1 MTFLHIPMKWALRW
15 QHSTPFWSH
24 QNNAFAQNMAF
35 SRHRT
40 FLSTLYIIETHPL
53 RTSTAASDCLGQ
65 KFQEEDPARFLA
77 PHGSRPAVSPT
88 HTITGRWHV
97 IVLPHFK
104 KNRKISYSLSRI
116 STVIM
121 GFRSQ
126 CVALLQEKNRGC
138 LMATFSR
145 EGWVITEALPP
156 STNVRSKDCQ
166 RGQSVSES
174 PEWLFDLLLIFLKHK
189 FWVSP
194 LFSNSLF
201 PQ

>member
-1 MTFLHIPMKWALRW
+1 MFANSLSQIWKNMTFLHIPMKWALRW

-35 SRHRT
+35 SRHQT

-104 KNRKISYSLSRI
+104 KN
-116 STVIM
+116 STQM
-121 GFRSQ
+121 
-126 CVALLQEKNRGC
+126 
-138 LMATFSR
+138 
-145 EGWVITEALPP
+145 
-156 STNVRSKDCQ
+156 NVRTRLQ
-166 RGQSVSES
+166 G
-174 PEWLFDLLLIFLKHK
+174 
-189 FWVSP
+189 P
-194 LFSNSLF
+194 LQPTDFNSIVRPSNF
-201 PQ
+201 